1 MVSAIPIQQG
11 AVSQNWAE
19 SQRDPRGVTK
29 VNNVLENVLHV
40 HLTGFFIETN
50 SDKLEITE

>member
-1 MVSAIPIQQG
+1 MAISIQQG
-11 AVSQNWAE
+11 AVSQDWAE

-29 VNNVLENVLHV
+29 VNDVLENVLHV
-40 HLTGFFIETN
+40 HLTSFFIETN